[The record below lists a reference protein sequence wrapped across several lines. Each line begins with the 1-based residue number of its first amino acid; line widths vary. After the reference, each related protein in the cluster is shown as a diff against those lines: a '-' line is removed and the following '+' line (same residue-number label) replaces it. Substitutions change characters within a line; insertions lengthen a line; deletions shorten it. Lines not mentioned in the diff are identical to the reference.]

1 MSNGRS
7 GWVTFSWIVLV
18 VAGAADVLYA
28 VAALGRKEYFPEGGL
43 IYESLQSHG
52 WVWLII
58 GAIELVVGIA
68 IAYRQ
73 PWARTVGIILAS
85 CAAVVWFFY
94 LLYVPLA
101 GIAMITLALLVLY
114 GLVAHGEDYV

>member
-58 GAIELVVGIA
+58 GAIEL
-68 IAYRQ
+68 
-73 PWARTVGIILAS
+73 IILAS